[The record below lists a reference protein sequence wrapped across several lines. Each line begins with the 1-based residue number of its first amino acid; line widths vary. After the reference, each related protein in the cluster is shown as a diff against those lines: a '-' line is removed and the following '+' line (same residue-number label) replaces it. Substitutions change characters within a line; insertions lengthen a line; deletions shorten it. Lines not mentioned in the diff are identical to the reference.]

1 MIKNWKTIRYA
12 TFASADEVLAALEK
26 AGIPTM
32 MVESDMVDG
41 RGWNAEAVHADM
53 VRFIEER
60 L

>member
-1 MIKNWKTIRYA
+1 
-12 TFASADEVLAALEK
+12 
-26 AGIPTM
+26 M